1 MKRFLLLSLIF
12 IGLFA
17 SCTTTR
23 KLKVEKL
30 EDDIF
35 VINKIVLTSN
45 TIQPTDEELV
55 TIFQSL
61 PYLKVCDLVEEKT
74 GIVLDSY
81 LIDYESIS
89 ENIEY
94 TLLCDAE
101 TEEVLEE
108 VPEWELN
115 LETEEETTQFCTL
128 YFTMDPPDG
137 YLAVKALMHTS
148 QVIPAEKEDKEDK
161 IINLQT
167 SVSATFKDW
176 TFKRIFVDSR
186 SCALIKF
193 HKNIEPTFI
202 QNELF
207 SQYKI
212 LNEQDK
218 GYIAVNIREPIEIR
232 CNIADPGNIF
242 FSPAEIYNAS
252 FTEIF
257 QPGKSYYIKYKLKR
271 NSPDSTNW
279 IVKFK
284 VKEEKPNLSK

>member
-1 MKRFLLLSLIF
+1 MKKILFLTIVFITLL
-12 IGLFA
+12 A

-23 KLKVEKL
+23 KIKVDDL
-30 EDDIF
+30 EDDVF
-35 VINKIVLTSN
+35 VINKVVLTSN
-45 TIQPTDEELV
+45 TIRPTDEELV

-74 GIVLDSY
+74 DIVLDSY
-81 LIDYESIS
+81 LIDYENIS

-94 TLLCDAE
+94 TYLCDAE
-101 TEEVLEE
+101 TDEVLEE
-108 VPEWELN
+108 LPEWELN
-115 LETEEETTQFCTL
+115 LQADEETTQFCTL

-137 YLAVKALMHTS
+137 FLAVKALMHTT
-148 QVIPAEKEDKEDK
+148 QVIPSEKEDKEDK

-167 SVSATFKDW
+167 SVSGTFETW
-176 TFKRIFVDSR
+176 TFKRIFVDPR

-207 SQYKI
+207 SAYKV
-212 LNEQDK
+212 LNGQDK
-218 GYIAVNIREPIEIR
+218 GYLAVNIREPIEIR
-232 CNIADPGNIF
+232 CNINDPGNIF

-252 FTEIF
+252 FTEVF

-271 NSPDSTNW
+271 VSPDSTNW
-279 IVKFK
+279 VVKFK
-284 VKEEKPNLSK
+284 IKEEKPNLSK